1 MRVVKFGGSNLK
13 KREDISKLVKVIG
26 QYDRPLIVVISAL
39 YGVTNTII
47 STIEHAHRDYDSIE
61 LLKNQLYKAHRDML
75 SDYLSDEAEKRTAF
89 EELERRIEEMKRFLL
104 GIHYIGEA
112 PDFVRDTVLSYG
124 ERLSAYTLAIILKKL
139 GIDCQEATP
148 EAMGL
153 ITDGEFGNATVNFKK
168 SSKCVCDYFKEE
180 KVYIVPGFYG
190 ISETG
195 KINLFGR
202 GGSDYS
208 AAAIAGCVK
217 ATSLDL
223 WKDVEGF
230 LSADPR
236 VVEDAWSIKKMSYL
250 EAAELSYFGAKIIHP
265 RAFEPLMENNI
276 PLNLFNID
284 GDLETVK
291 PVTVITANSIR
302 TKYVVKSV
310 SHTDNFGILQLKGP
324 GVGVKPGILA
334 DATNAMKIEGINI
347 KSVLTSQTIISILLS
362 ADDLYRA
369 YSVMQHLKIMGV
381 EEVNIVDDVSLVAI
395 VGDGINETPGIAAKL
410 FNALSR
416 ENINV
421 NMVSIGISEVASY
434 FIVTS
439 SERDRAV
446 KSIHKE
452 FFNENNQRNK

>member
-1 MRVVKFGGSNLK
+1 MVKFGGSNLK
-13 KREDISKLVKVIG
+13 KRDDISKLVKVIHE
-26 QYDRPLIVVISAL
+26 YEKPLIVVISAL

-47 STIEHAHRDYDSIE
+47 STVEQAHKNFDSIE
-61 LLKNQLYKAHRDML
+61 LLKDQLYKAHRDML
-75 SDYLSDEAEKRTAF
+75 SDYLSDEMEKQTAF
-89 EELERRIEEMKRFLL
+89 EELERRIDEMKRFLL

-124 ERLSAYTLAIILKKL
+124 ERLSAFTLSIILKKL
-139 GIDCQEATP
+139 GIDAQEATP

-153 ITDGEFGNATVNFKK
+153 ITDGEFGNATVNFEK
-168 SSKCVCDYFKEE
+168 SSKQVADYFSEE

-190 ISETG
+190 ISEAG
-195 KINLFGR
+195 KVNLFGR

-208 AAAIAGCVK
+208 AAAIAGCVH
-217 ATSLDL
+217 AQSLDL

-265 RAFEPLMENNI
+265 RAFEPLMEKDI

-284 GDLETVK
+284 GKLDEIK
-291 PVTVITANSIR
+291 PVTVITSNSIR

-310 SHTDNFGILQLKGP
+310 SHTDNFGILKLKGP

-334 DATNAMKIEGINI
+334 DATNALKREGINI

-362 ADDLYRA
+362 SDDLYRA
-369 YSVMQHLKIMGV
+369 YTLMKHLRIMGV
-381 EEVNIVDDVSLVAI
+381 EDINLVDDVSLIAI

-434 FIVTS
+434 FIVTA

-452 FFNENNQRNK
+452 FFNENSKRNK